1 MSRIDVHALIGEVG
15 ITLEDGQMVYDLV
28 HPMLQAGKAVELD
41 FKGVDILASPFLNA
55 AIGHLLE
62 DIQPDD
68 LNRLLRIENLVP
80 AGMFTLRRV
89 IENAKQYYSDQH
101 VHQAVDE
108 TMATFKEEA
117 KAR

>member
-1 MSRIDVHALIGEVG
+1 MRKIDVYALIGEVG
-15 ITLEDGQMVYDLV
+15 ITIEDGQKVYDLV
-28 HPMLQAGKAVELD
+28 HPMLQAGKAVKLD

-62 DIQPDD
+62 DIRPDD
-68 LNRLLRIENLVP
+68 LNQLLHVENLVP

-89 IENAKQYYSDQH
+89 IENAKQYYGNQQ

-108 TMATFKEEA
+108 TLATLKEEA
-117 KAR
+117 KAH